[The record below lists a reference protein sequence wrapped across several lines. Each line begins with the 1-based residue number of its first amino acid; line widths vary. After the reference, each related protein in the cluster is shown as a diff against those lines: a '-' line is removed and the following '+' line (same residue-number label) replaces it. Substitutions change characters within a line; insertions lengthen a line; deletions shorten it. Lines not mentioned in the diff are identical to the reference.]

1 MPDSE
6 IKDDAITY
14 ELFKNL
20 TADPN
25 TSQRALSRTLG
36 ISLGKVNYCLKA
48 LISKGWVKAGSFGR
62 SPNKTGYAY
71 ILTPSGLETK
81 ARVTARFLRHKIAE
95 YEKLQIEIEALRR
108 EIETN
113 SQPDPGR
120 SAG

>member
-1 MPDSE
+1 MPDSKT
-6 IKDDAITY
+6 IDDALTY

-25 TSQRALSRTLG
+25 TSQRALSRNLG

-48 LISKGWVKAGSFGR
+48 LISKGWVKAGSFSR

-81 ARVTARFLRHKIAE
+81 ARVTARFLRRKIAD
-95 YEKLQIEIEALRR
+95 YEKLQIEIETMRR
-108 EIETN
+108 EIET
-113 SQPDPGR
+113 SSPLGPGGPAR
-120 SAG
+120 